1 MGKENVYQQNG
12 YENRREYLEEL
23 ADSYGIHI
31 STVLIL
37 ADMLGPSEDFDGL
50 VSTLEDTQEV
60 RALDLILEDVEL

>member
-1 MGKENVYQQNG
+1 MAKETIYQQNG

-23 ADSYGIHI
+23 AENYGIHI

-50 VSTLEDTQEV
+50 VSTLEDTQEI
-60 RALDLILEDVEL
+60 RALDFIVQDVEL